1 MENNELKI
9 DINDLEHFE
18 VKELELDLSGDDNT
32 GMLQLEGG
40 NGIVAISKKE
50 IQEIRADF
58 EEDEETFCRSILLVG
73 SKIITTHKYGDPIEV
88 EITLDETVLNRGING
103 KIINVDIEGM
113 ELN

>member
-1 MENNELKI
+1 MHVMVPLG
-9 DINDLEHFE
+9 
-18 VKELELDLSGDDNT
+18 V
-32 GMLQLEGG
+32 G
-40 NGIVAISKKE
+40 NWIVVNSKKE

-58 EEDEETFCRSILLVG
+58 EEDVEVFCTSILLVG